1 MIDYFKLALSKY
13 AQFTGRSRRSEY
25 WYFQLVYAFVAIT
38 LLVPIGIAAAME
50 SQILAGLS
58 GIAYVIITLGLI
70 VPSIAVLV
78 RRLHDT
84 GRSGWWYFVSLVPF
98 IGGILLLVWLV
109 QDSQPG
115 TNEYG
120 PNPKGLA
127 VAGNYGNHLVD

>member
-25 WYFQLVYAFVAIT
+25 WYFQLVYALVAIT
-38 LLVPIGIAAAME
+38 LLVPMGIAAAME

-58 GIAYVIITLGLI
+58 GIAYAILTLGLI

-84 GRSGWWYFVSLVPF
+84 GRSGWWYFVSLVPL
-98 IGGILLLVWLV
+98 IGGILLLVWLA

-127 VAGNYGNHLVD
+127 VAGNYSDHLVD